1 MGTKYQIVF
10 NRLKLLSRKNTAYFF
25 SEMMSHPYAEEEGW
39 GYSDVQRVGDVVFAT
54 LQKRV
59 STYYRV
65 WNEELQQVER
75 QCFQIVTEV
84 PFEIDFQRGLLIA
97 EGTNTQLNRIKQ
109 SFRQVFWNEF
119 VYEEINLMPTDYV
132 GMLNDSG
139 MITTIGELTIN
150 DFRYEG
156 CLIGHYIAKPTIQL
170 DILEKIGEHAKN
182 IIRAKIR
189 ITIQGE
195 DAQLTVSN
203 RSVLSLD
210 ADEGAKAAFVN
221 YLKQKLV

>member
-1 MGTKYQIVF
+1 MRTKYQIVF
-10 NRLKLLSRKNTAYFF
+10 NRLKVLSKKDAAYFF

-39 GYSDVQRVGDVVFAT
+39 GYSDVQRVGDTVFAT

-59 STYYRV
+59 STYYSV
-65 WNEELQQVER
+65 WNEYLQQVER
-75 QCFQIVTEV
+75 QCFQIVSEA

-119 VYEEINLMPTDYV
+119 VYEEINLMPVDYI
-132 GMLNDSG
+132 GILNESG
-139 MITTIGELTIN
+139 MINNIGELTLN
-150 DFRYEG
+150 DFQYEG
-156 CLIGHYIAKPTIQL
+156 CLIGRYIAKPTCQL
-170 DILEKIGEHAKN
+170 DILEKIGEYAKS

-189 ITIQGE
+189 IIIHGE
-195 DAQLTVSN
+195 EAQLTVSN

-210 ADEGAKAAFVN
+210 ADEDAKAAFVN

>member
-10 NRLKLLSRKNTAYFF
+10 NRLKVLSNKDAAYFF
-25 SEMMSHPYAEEEGW
+25 SEMISHPYSEEEGW
-39 GYSDVQRVGDVVFAT
+39 GYSDVQREGDTVFAT

-59 STYYRV
+59 STYFSV
-65 WNEELQQVER
+65 WNEELLQVER
-75 QCFQIVTEV
+75 QCFQIVTEAS
-84 PFEIDFQRGLLIA
+84 FEIDFQRGLLIA

-119 VYEEINLMPTDYV
+119 VYEEINLMPVDYMN
-132 GMLNDSG
+132 MLNESG
-139 MITTIGELTIN
+139 MIIIIGELTIN
-150 DFRYEG
+150 DFHYEG
-156 CLIGHYIAKPTIQL
+156 CLIGRYIAKPTCQL

-189 ITIQGE
+189 IAINGG

-210 ADEGAKAAFVN
+210 ADEDSKMAFVN